1 MACSPFVG
9 RYLVCATYH
18 TIHMNL
24 FEKVERAI
32 KKLQSKSSSLPA
44 IHEIQTSLRLSII
57 QSIKEDISSTAQQQQ
72 QQQ

>member
-1 MACSPFVG
+1 
-9 RYLVCATYH
+9 
-18 TIHMNL
+18 MNL